1 MWQSWIKV
9 ALAAKSIVELTL
21 ACEVAV
27 AGKIIMGI
35 CVALVGVAPHVWSF
49 SRHFVDGHLSDAHLV
64 DGHFPEGLCVR

>member
-49 SRHFVDGHLSDAHLV
+49 SRHFVD
-64 DGHFPEGLCVR
+64 